1 MDINFLHFLSPHIRS
16 EFFSLAVPLIALGE
30 FGLPLP
36 IFVESALLYSGFQV
50 SQGHYIYFLAPLLTV
65 LGSSIGGSLLYLL
78 SDLFGD
84 KILSR
89 YKIFKERRKRV
100 EETLNK
106 YKDWEVWGVTIL
118 RLTPGFLIP
127 TTIAAGILEVNY
139 FKFLAGVVLS
149 GLVYNLIFLT
159 LGVILGK
166 NISLITPYTSLLLKI
181 GLFLVGVVVAVVLLL
196 WLTSTNKSKKNTKPS

>member
-16 EFFSLAVPLIALGE
+16 EFFFLAVPLIALGE

-36 IFVESALLYSGFQV
+36 IFVESALLYAGFQI
-50 SQGHYIYFLAPLLTV
+50 SQGHYIYFFAPLLTI

-78 SDLFGD
+78 SNLFGD
-84 KILSR
+84 KILGR
-89 YKIFKERRKRV
+89 YKIFKERRRRV
-100 EETLNK
+100 EETLKK
-106 YKDWEVWGVTIL
+106 YKGWEVWGVTLL

-127 TTIAAGILEVNY
+127 TTIAAGILEVSY

-159 LGVILGK
+159 LGIVLGK
-166 NISLITPYTSLLLKI
+166 NISLITPHTSLLLKI
-181 GLFLVGVVVAVVLLL
+181 GLFLAGVAIAVIFLL
-196 WLTSTNKSKKNTKPS
+196 WLTSANKSKKNH

>member
-1 MDINFLHFLSPHIRS
+1 MDINFLHFLSPHIRG
-16 EFFSLAVPLIALGE
+16 ELFFLAVPLIALGE

-36 IFVESALLYSGFQV
+36 IFLESALLYAGFKI
-50 SQGHYIYFLAPLLTV
+50 SQGDLIYFFAPLLTIFGSA
-65 LGSSIGGSLLYLL
+65 LGASVLYLL

-84 KILSR
+84 KILAR
-89 YKIFKERRKRV
+89 YKIFNERRGRIEK
-100 EETLNK
+100 TLNK

-127 TTIAAGILEVNY
+127 TTIAAGILEVSY
-139 FKFLAGVVLS
+139 FKFLGGVILS

-159 LGVILGK
+159 LGIILGK

-181 GLFLVGVVVAVVLLL
+181 GLFLAGIVIAVVLFL
-196 WLTSTNKSKKNTKPS
+196 WLTNANKSKKKH